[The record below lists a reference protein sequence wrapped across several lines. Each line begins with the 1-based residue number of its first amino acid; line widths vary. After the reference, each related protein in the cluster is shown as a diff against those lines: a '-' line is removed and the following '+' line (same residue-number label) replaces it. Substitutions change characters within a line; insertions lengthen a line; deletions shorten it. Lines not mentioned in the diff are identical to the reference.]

1 MVQVMHNGMFHLY
14 LYHQSIEMER
24 AGVYSEAFTQR
35 ISQAATLTWE
45 TCRRKIY
52 FLTEDDLIDHGL
64 QSYFSNNDENFKQG
78 LEAETFLIEILCGL
92 HSPVT
97 GETEIL
103 GQFRQFLNTNATH
116 SWVQKWQ
123 PRIQAWFGVVKETR
137 DRFLCGFGSQS
148 YGGYLRR
155 LLAQDKSIQMIG
167 SGSFA
172 EEILPWLVSKNV
184 QVFARDTKKAQAAD
198 GPVMKSFSNYLE
210 AGGALSVK
218 SLSLLQASSDS
229 VLVVAAPLTH
239 QQFAQILSSSL
250 QNKWKMVIDLRRD
263 AREFIETA
271 QYRLLASQVVANSSS
286 WIDLEQVM
294 SFFSQQK
301 DLLAARR
308 GQALEAIAQWQQHE
322 RDRAVIR
329 PFGWEDLCS

>member
-1 MVQVMHNGMFHLY
+1 M
-14 LYHQSIEMER
+14 
-24 AGVYSEAFTQR
+24 
-35 ISQAATLTWE
+35 
-45 TCRRKIY
+45 
-52 FLTEDDLIDHGL
+52 
-64 QSYFSNNDENFKQG
+64 
-78 LEAETFLIEILCGL
+78 AETFLIEILCGL

-116 SWVQKWQ
+116 PWVQKWQ
-123 PRIQAWFGVVKETR
+123 PRIQAWFGVVKDTR

-155 LLAQDKSIQMIG
+155 LLSQDKSIQMIG
-167 SGSFA
+167 SGSFV

-184 QVFARDTKKAQAAD
+184 QVFARDTKKAQVAD

-210 AGGALSVK
+210 AGGTLSVQ
-218 SLSLLQASSDS
+218 SLSLLQSSSDS

-271 QYRLLASQVVANSSS
+271 QYQLLASQVVSNSSS